1 MHCAVTSWVIPF
13 GFAQLSEVTRAAVS
27 PLLQMR
33 KLRHPEAQEGS
44 DGARSG
50 TQLGGTQKAVP
61 FASALPAFHP
71 VRERIPL
78 SWQQGAFG
86 Q

>member
-13 GFAQLSEVTRAAVS
+13 GFAQPSEVTRAAVS
-27 PLLQMR
+27 PILQMR

-44 DGARSG
+44 DGVSR
-50 TQLGGTQKAVP
+50 TQLGGTQKAVR

-78 SWQQGAFG
+78 SWPQGAFG